1 MYRYDEFDHAF
12 VAERVAQFRDQV
24 ERRLSGELSEDAF
37 KPLRLM
43 NGVYLQLHAY
53 MLRIAIPYGTLSS
66 RQMRMLAH
74 VARTYDR
81 GYGHFT
87 TRQNLQFN
95 WPKLSEMP
103 DALADLAS
111 VEMHAI
117 QTSGNCIRNVTADHF
132 AGAAADEVADPRPYA
147 EILRQWS
154 SVHPEF
160 SFLPRKFKI
169 AVTGAERDRA
179 AIQVHDVGLHLKKN
193 DRGEIGFAVYVGGG
207 QGRTPLVAK
216 LIRDFLPEQDLL
228 SYITAIMRVYN
239 LHGRRDNKYK
249 ARIKILVH
257 ETGAE
262 ELARQVEV
270 EFDKLRDTELKLP
283 EADVQAI
290 SAYFAPPALPERA
303 EGWESLARW
312 KKTDPDFARW
322 VQQNVQPHK
331 NPDYGMVTIS
341 LKPIG
346 GIPGDASDAQME
358 VVADIAE
365 EYAFD
370 EIRVS
375 HEQNLILPHV
385 ALADLEAVYRGLVAA
400 GLETANAGLI
410 TDIIACPGLDYCAL
424 ANARSIP
431 VAQEISRRFGSA
443 ERQAEIGELKIK
455 ISGCINA
462 CGHHHVGHIGLL
474 GVEKKGAELYQITL
488 GGSGDEN
495 TSIGEIIGRG
505 FEPDKVTDAIET
517 IVDTY
522 LGLRLDP
529 SETFLAAYR
538 RVGPQPFKTALYGS
552 SSTAAEAA

>member
-12 VAERVAQFRDQV
+12 VTERVEQFRDQV
-24 ERRLSGELSEDAF
+24 ERRLSGELAEDAF

-53 MLRIAIPYGTLSS
+53 MLRIAIPYGTLSAC
-66 RQMRMLAH
+66 QMRMLAH
-74 VARTYDR
+74 IARTYDR

-95 WPKLSEMP
+95 WPKLSEIP

-111 VEMHAI
+111 VEMHAL

-179 AIQVHDVGLHLKKN
+179 AIQVHDIGLHLKKN
-193 DRGEIGFAVYVGGG
+193 DEGEIGFAVYVGGG
-207 QGRTPLVAK
+207 QGRTPMIAK
-216 LIRDFLPEQDLL
+216 LIRDFLPEEDLL
-228 SYITAIMRVYN
+228 SYTTAIVRVYN

-262 ELARQVEV
+262 ELARQVEA
-270 EFDKLRDTELKLP
+270 EFAALKDSELKLP
-283 EADVQAI
+283 EQDVEAI
-290 SAYFAPPALPERA
+290 AAYFAPPALPERA
-303 EGWESLARW
+303 EGWENLARW
-312 KKTDPDFARW
+312 KKADPAFARW

-346 GIPGDASDAQME
+346 GIPGDATDAQME
-358 VVADIAE
+358 AVADLAE

-385 ALADLEAVYRGLVAA
+385 ALADLEAVYRGLVAINLA
-400 GLETANAGLI
+400 EANAGLI

-431 VAQEISRRFGSA
+431 VAQEISRRFGNP

-488 GGSGDEN
+488 GGSGDEH

-505 FEPDKVTDAIET
+505 FEPDRVTDAIET

-538 RVGPQPFKTALYGS
+538 RVGPQPFKAALYGS
-552 SSTAAEAA
+552 AAEAA